1 MEFRGAANKRTVS
14 LYSPTIECKCETTD
28 RSASVV
34 PEKRHVVMIL
44 EDGL

>member
-14 LYSPTIECKCETTD
+14 PYTIECKCETTD